1 MPTKSLMNRYKKK
14 DVDQITKS
22 LIRARNATQQAID
35 RFYKYKPDGKIK
47 SLTNSATFKKQSG
60 VRELEKQVKLLDR
73 FIDKMLPVG
82 MTSQGIADTKKRMD
96 AQRIYQMAQRRMK
109 ELRKEGKIK

>member
-47 SLTNSATFKKQSG
+47 S
-60 VRELEKQVKLLDR
+60 
-73 FIDKMLPVG
+73 
-82 MTSQGIADTKKRMD
+82 
-96 AQRIYQMAQRRMK
+96 
-109 ELRKEGKIK
+109 